1 MITIEKDKLEAGVEL
16 SQLVLNHMGAFVS
29 VKDRDKKYLYAN
41 QKLTAL
47 FNGHFDSILG
57 LTDSELFDFS
67 SYPDVFDNDERVLT
81 FGDSIEKNEVNMI
94 KLTGEKKVYFSSK
107 EPIYNIHQEIV
118 GVLCVST
125 DITESHYLQE
135 KLEIEAATD
144 PLTGLFNRRFFFKLA
159 DQFLSESI
167 RHNKHLS
174 LIMLDIDLFKGIN
187 DKYGHP
193 AGDQVIQFVA
203 DKAKSLL
210 RKEDIIARV
219 GGEEYVVLLP
229 NTHSQAA
236 ELIAEKIRMLID
248 SSCITG
254 DWSGEI
260 QPKVSLGVS
269 TYTEGDSEF
278 YEIYSRSDK
287 ALYQAKSTGRNK
299 MCIHKKIHNVVSN
312 SV

>member
-1 MITIEKDKLEAGVEL
+1 MITIEKDKLEAGLEL
-16 SQLVLNHMGAFVS
+16 SQLVLNHMGAYVS
-29 VKDRDKKYLYAN
+29 VKGRDKKYLYAN

-47 FNGHFDSILG
+47 FKETFDSILG

-67 SYPDVFDNDERVLT
+67 TYSDVTDSDERVLN
-81 FGDSIEKNEVNMI
+81 FGDCIEKKEINII
-94 KLTGEKKVYFSSK
+94 KSTDEKKVYLSSK
-107 EPIYNIHQEIV
+107 QPIYNTHQEIV

-135 KLEIEAATD
+135 KLEIEATTD
-144 PLTGLFNRRFFFKLA
+144 PLTGLFNRRLFFKLA

-167 RHNKHLS
+167 RHNKYLS

-187 DKYGHP
+187 DEYGHLI
-193 AGDQVIQFVA
+193 GDQVIQFVA
-203 DKAKSLL
+203 SKAKSLL

-229 NTHSQAA
+229 NTHSKAA
-236 ELIAEKIRMLID
+236 QLIAEKIRMSID
-248 SSCITG
+248 SSSITG
-254 DWSGEI
+254 DWSGRI
-260 QPKVSLGVS
+260 QPKISLGVS
-269 TYTEGDSEF
+269 SYTEGDSDF

-299 MCIHKKIHNVVSN
+299 SCMNVKFSDAVS
-312 SV
+312 SLS